1 MKNIIYKSKILLPKE
16 GTDLTKWAV
25 IACDQHTSEG
35 EYWQETE
42 SIVGDA
48 QSTLNIILP
57 EVYLEETGVEKRIE
71 NIQKT
76 MAEYKKTVLTRE
88 VDGFVYVRRTIGENV
103 VREGLVAAIDL
114 EDYSFEKGKKPLIR
128 PSEATVVSRI
138 PPRLAVRRGASL
150 ECPHIMMLLDDDKF
164 SIVEPI
170 GAMGGKLP
178 KCYSAKLMQNGG
190 ELEGFAI
197 ENEELINE
205 ISNKINAIA
214 QRETFDEKY
223 PFAKG
228 DETIAM
234 AVGDGNHSLAT
245 AKAYWEEI
253 KKDLSPDAQKDHPAR
268 FCLVEI
274 VNIHSKAIEVE
285 PIHRVVFGID
295 EKTFNEK
302 LVAFYGEKNL
312 NKKTAESHNFKIIT
326 QNSSR
331 DFSVNNPKWA
341 IATATIE
348 AFLDSLTAE
357 NIEIKVDYIHGET
370 AVQTLAN
377 KGAIG
382 ILLPEFKKSDLFL
395 GVVKGGVLPRKT
407 FSMGQANEKR
417 YYMETRQIT
426 KE

>member
-1 MKNIIYKSKILLPKE
+1 
-16 GTDLTKWAV
+16 
-25 IACDQHTSEG
+25 
-35 EYWQETE
+35 
-42 SIVGDA
+42 
-48 QSTLNIILP
+48 
-57 EVYLEETGVEKRIE
+57 
-71 NIQKT
+71 
-76 MAEYKKTVLTRE
+76 
-88 VDGFVYVRRTIGENV
+88 
-103 VREGLVAAIDL
+103 
-114 EDYSFEKGKKPLIR
+114 
-128 PSEATVVSRI
+128 
-138 PPRLAVRRGASL
+138 
-150 ECPHIMMLLDDDKF
+150 
-164 SIVEPI
+164 
-170 GAMGGKLP
+170 
-178 KCYSAKLMQNGG
+178 
-190 ELEGFAI
+190 
-197 ENEELINE
+197 LINE

-302 LVAFYGEKNL
+302 LMAFYGEKNL

-331 DFSVNNPKWA
+331 NFSVNNPKWA

-357 NIEIKVDYIHGET
+357 NSEIKVDYIHGET
-370 AVQTLAN
+370 AVQTLAT